1 MIFIKEKLNKN
12 KHNYKNFNNLFQKK
26 LNLVQNIRQNY
37 HSFLDKLGN
46 NFKEQIIKNKEV

>member
-12 KHNYKNFNNLFQKK
+12 KHNYKNFKNLFQKK

-37 HSFLDKLGN
+37 HSFLDKLGS
-46 NFKEQIIKNKEV
+46 NFKGQIIKNKEV